1 MHSLAGVTWE
11 GKKEQGG
18 EGGELGAS
26 CLGFGLVT
34 VVGQCP
40 RETSDGGWTECPGW
54 QEQKGPCE
62 PSLVIIYL
70 TPSLDRRG
78 CRGPWR
84 EQTSPEAHT
93 AEPGSDLVFSHPPE
107 SIS

>member
-1 MHSLAGVTWE
+1 MHSSAGVMWE

-34 VVGQCP
+34 VVGQHP
-40 RETSDGGWTECPGW
+40 RGTSDGGWTESPGW
-54 QEQKGPCE
+54 QEQKGPCD

-70 TPSLDRRG
+70 TPSLDKTG
-78 CRGPWR
+78 CRG
-84 EQTSPEAHT
+84 
-93 AEPGSDLVFSHPPE
+93 GSRPAQRLTLQSRGLTWPLVTQLR
-107 SIS
+107 